1 MIVVTVARRPLGLP
15 TVAQNVLMHGV
26 GALNIDHSRIA
37 PIVGETVGPGSYSDP
52 NNRVGAVGATAFV
65 SQRDV
70 GKMAEAQA
78 ASVERSNRLGRWPSN
93 LLLGHMAG
101 CVCVGEK
108 TVKGSHDTTGVW
120 GHNNTRT
127 ETYGGGWRK
136 GQGDAGRTR
145 GHTQPDGT
153 ETVAAWNCAPNC
165 PVAALDDQSG
175 LQKSGVAVNRNRP
188 PGTMTS
194 WLGTRASQVG
204 EDVGFGDVGGA
215 SRYFK
220 QLGSKS

>member
-1 MIVVTVARRPLGLP
+1 MIVVTVARRPPSAP
-15 TVAQNVLMHGV
+15 TVAQNVLLHGV
-26 GALNIDHSRIA
+26 GALDIDHARIS

-65 SQRDV
+65 SQRDA

-93 LLLGHMAG
+93 VVLEHLPECKDHGVKSVKVVGATAHSAGHSTKSNAS
-101 CVCVGEK
+101 VG
-108 TVKGSHDTTGVW
+108 TQSHEHPGFRN
-120 GHNNTRT
+120 G
-127 ETYGGGWRK
+127 
-136 GQGDAGRTR
+136 
-145 GHTQPDGT
+145 DGT

-175 LQKSGVAVNRNRP
+175 VQKSGVAVNRNRAE
-188 PGTMTS
+188 GTMTS